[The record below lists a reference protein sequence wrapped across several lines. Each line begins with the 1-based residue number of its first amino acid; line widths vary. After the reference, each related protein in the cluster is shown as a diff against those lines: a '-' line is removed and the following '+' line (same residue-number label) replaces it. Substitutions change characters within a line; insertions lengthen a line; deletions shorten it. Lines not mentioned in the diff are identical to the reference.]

1 MNNRPARRIASI
13 VIVAI
18 VWAAMLAGAL
28 GLVIAYGTRTL
39 PQNDELWALYD
50 AGPGIHV
57 QWLWKTWA
65 EHRIPLA
72 KLIWKGVLEVT
83 DYDFRAGDFLT
94 VLLLA
99 GTAAFL
105 IWTAGQIR
113 GRVIP
118 ADAFFPLALLN
129 FGQAQ
134 VFLFWWQI
142 NHVLAPVTASAL
154 LALLVLR
161 GNNLQLRQAGL
172 IGAGLILFVLC
183 GPGGLP
189 YVIALTFWLF
199 VWAASYWSSFGESQ
213 RRQCLVVLA
222 AAMVALGLLAFYFVD
237 YKPYFPVNDPPTVSS
252 WAPSTGLP
260 ASAVAYLEILGLSV
274 GTATKPYAV
283 ASGVAVLIF
292 ALLTGAILI
301 WIWFKRSNERWR
313 VFGIAALL
321 AAQAVTLSFIAWS
334 RAGMGLDYLY
344 FGHYLTVAAPAL
356 CCLYFVWEI
365 QGGRIGRAIQLG
377 MAAVLAALLPMN
389 FHQAVLVG
397 QDVQQKTFA
406 FDREV
411 QSGVPVSVLAEH
423 HFASDVVPRAGKL
436 TEILRAHK
444 ANRIGIFRQIRDD
457 PAYETHSLPLESA
470 VPDGI
475 VVREGIASAL
485 TDSAGKSSL
494 TFTIPEPTHV
504 YAVRLR
510 YAYVK
515 TMNSYP
521 ALRVSWRNSAVG
533 DFTDKASF
541 ASTVSGPDQPTWAL
555 IDGKIHIDAKV
566 RTDRILTVWIDAVIN
581 QIRIYPEFAPFDFHL
596 SGIEVL
602 VPSANKTT
610 GKS

>member
-1 MNNRPARRIASI
+1 VNNRPAWRIASV

-18 VWAAMLAGAL
+18 VWAGMLAGAL

-50 AGPGIHV
+50 AGPGIQV

-83 DYDFRAGDFLT
+83 AYDFRAGDFLT

-99 GTAAFL
+99 GTAAVL

-113 GRVIP
+113 SRVIL

-154 LALLVLR
+154 LALLILR
-161 GNNLQLRQAGL
+161 GNHLQLRHAGL

-189 YVIALTFWLF
+189 YVIALGFWLF
-199 VWAASYWSSFGESQ
+199 VWAASYWSSFDGSQ

-252 WAPSTGLP
+252 WAPSPGLL
-260 ASAVAYLEILGLSV
+260 ASAIAYLEMLGLSV

-292 ALLTGAILI
+292 ALLTGTILI
-301 WIWFKRSNERWR
+301 WIWFKRPSERWR

-321 AAQAVTLSFIAWS
+321 AAQTVTLSFIAWA

-344 FGHYLTVAAPAL
+344 FGHYLTVAAPGL

-365 QGGRIGRAIQLG
+365 RGGRIGRAIQVG
-377 MAAVLAALLPMN
+377 MTAVLAALLPIN

-406 FDREV
+406 FERDVR
-411 QSGVPVSVLAEH
+411 SGVPASVLAEH

-457 PAYETHSLPLESA
+457 PEYGIHSLPLESA
-470 VPDGI
+470 VRDGI
-475 VVREGIASAL
+475 AVREGIASAL
-485 TDSAGKSSL
+485 TDSAGTSSL
-494 TFTIPEPTHV
+494 TFAIPEPTRV

-510 YAYVK
+510 YVYVK
-515 TMNSYP
+515 TTNAYP
-521 ALRVSWRNSAVG
+521 ALRVYWRNSAVE
-533 DFTDKASF
+533 DFTDKVPLPAARMF

-555 IDGKIHIDAKV
+555 INGKIHIDAKV
-566 RTDRILTVWIDAVIN
+566 RTDRALTVWIDAVID
-581 QIRIYPEFAPFDFHL
+581 QIRIYPEFGPFDFRL
-596 SGIEVL
+596 SAIEL
-602 VPSANKTT
+602 LCECR
-610 GKS
+610 G